1 MPNLSRL
8 TCSLFTS
15 QIHIL
20 FKRVII
26 SPFVKSAKKQRII
39 NSEAADREAEDRR
52 RITLKH
58 CVRFFLDSS
67 VPSYHLPPRRA
78 VFPRGA
84 SWWQL
89 PLRRGR
95 WLWRPSGDGASNNTA
110 RLNEKG
116 NRGEK
121 KERWWEVEGRVC
133 RSTAGGFLSQHD
145 VTRTAWLGWGMD
157 HVVC

>member
-1 MPNLSRL
+1 M
-8 TCSLFTS
+8 
-15 QIHIL
+15 
-20 FKRVII
+20 
-26 SPFVKSAKKQRII
+26 

-58 CVRFFLDSS
+58 SVRFFLDSS

-78 VFPRGA
+78 AFPRGA

-110 RLNEKG
+110 GLNKKG

-121 KERWWEVEGRVC
+121 KERRWEERVE
-133 RSTAGGFLSQHD
+133 SAGAQLEGFYLNTTSPEL
-145 VTRTAWLGWGMD
+145 LG
-157 HVVC
+157 

>member
-20 FKRVII
+20 FTFYSRLLNQQKTENNKWIER
-26 SPFVKSAKKQRII
+26 QQT
-39 NSEAADREAEDRR
+39 EAEDRR
-52 RITLKH
+52 RSTLKH
-58 CVRFFLDSS
+58 CVRFFLASS

-78 VFPRGA
+78 AFPRGA

-95 WLWRPSGDGASNNTA
+95 RLWRPSGDGASNNTA
-110 RLNEKG
+110 GLNEKG

-121 KERWWEVEGRVC
+121 TERRWEERVESAGAQLEDQNDLVRLRN
-133 RSTAGGFLSQHD
+133 RSCC
-145 VTRTAWLGWGMD
+145 V
-157 HVVC
+157 